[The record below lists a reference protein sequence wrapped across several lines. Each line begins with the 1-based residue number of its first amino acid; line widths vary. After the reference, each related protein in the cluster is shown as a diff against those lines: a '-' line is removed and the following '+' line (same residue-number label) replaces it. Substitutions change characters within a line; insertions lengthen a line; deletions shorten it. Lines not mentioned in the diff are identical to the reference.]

1 MHVMPL
7 RIHKKHRFISSEVQ
21 HEIFYIM
28 PILIIAHQI
37 HHNAIIMIRYVSYN
51 SCGCVNDSG
60 TTND

>member
-1 MHVMPL
+1 MPL
-7 RIHKKHRFISSEVQ
+7 RIHKKHRLISSEVQ

-28 PILIIAHQI
+28 PISIIAHQI